1 METRTSST
9 TFKKLTISK
18 LEQSNVVIISPKK
31 FLALS
36 GSLISFFLAAHFVG
50 ISLIN
55 NYPGLHIAKM
65 VNKFFN
71 LDYEATFPSF
81 FSAILLFFSAL
92 LSFLISTQKNI
103 VKYHKHWLVL
113 GFVLVF
119 LCLDEATS
127 IHEEF
132 IGEIQ
137 VRLFEQRGFSDL
149 NGFLYFGWVIPY
161 ALLIAAVGLYFFKF
175 VLSLPSKI
183 RNLFILAGCV
193 YISGALGCELIEGYY
208 KKNDPSDTIMMGLYI
223 SVEEI
228 LEMCGLSI
236 FVYALLYHIGS
247 LNIELNFGK
256 GQRKSSPKIN

>member
-1 METRTSST
+1 METRTFST
-9 TFKKLTISK
+9 TFQKLTISK

-31 FLALS
+31 FLTLS
-36 GSLISFFLAAHFVG
+36 GSLISFLLAAHFVG
-50 ISLIN
+50 IYLIN

-103 VKYHKHWLVL
+103 VKYYTHWRIL
-113 GFVLVF
+113 GFVLLF
-119 LCLDEATS
+119 LCLDEAIS

-132 IGEIQ
+132 IGT
-137 VRLFEQRGFSDL
+137 VHSRLFEQGSFSDL

-161 ALLIAAVGLYFFKF
+161 ALFLLSVVLYFFKF
-175 VLSLPSKI
+175 VLSLPQKV

-193 YISGALGCELIEGYY
+193 YISGAMGCELIEGYY

-223 SVEEI
+223 SVEET

-236 FVYALLYHIGS
+236 FVYALLYHMGS

-256 GQRKSSPKIN
+256 GQRKPSPKIN

>member
-1 METRTSST
+1 METRTFSST
-9 TFKKLTISK
+9 FQKLTISK
-18 LEQSNVVIISPKK
+18 HEQSNVVIISPKK
-31 FLALS
+31 FLILS
-36 GSLISFFLAAHFVG
+36 GILISFFLVAHFIG
-50 ISLIN
+50 IYLIN
-55 NYPGLHIAKM
+55 TYPRLHVAKM

-81 FSAILLFFSAL
+81 FSAILLFLSAL
-92 LSFLISTQKNI
+92 LSFLISTQKNM
-103 VKYHKHWLVL
+103 VRYHTHWRVL
-113 GFVLVF
+113 GFILLF

-132 IGEIQ
+132 IGEVQ

-161 ALLIAAVGLYFFKF
+161 ALLLIAVVFYFFKF
-175 VLSLPSKI
+175 VLLLPPKV

-208 KKNDPSDTIMMGLYI
+208 KKNYPSDTIMMGLYV
-223 SVEEI
+223 SVEET

-236 FVYALLYHIGS
+236 LIYALLYHVAS
-247 LNIELNFGK
+247 LNIELSFGK
-256 GQRKSSPKIN
+256 KIK